1 MPRLVQG
8 RKGVLR
14 PADVRAALRDE
25 NIHYPRTR
33 LLCIENTHNRAG
45 GTVTPL
51 QTMQELRDLA
61 RANNLAVHLD
71 GARVFNAALALGVE
85 AALIVACCDSVMF
98 CLSKGLSA
106 PIGSML
112 AGTAAFIREARR
124 VRKRLGGGM
133 RQLGV
138 LAAAGVVALEEMID
152 RLMIDHQHAKMLAE
166 GLAQL
171 PGYQIDLETVQTN
184 MVYVNVEGLGL
195 TAKAF
200 AGKLERLGITVSI
213 RPPYM
218 VRFVTHRHI
227 TEEHIATVF
236 DVAGKIAEECLTP
249 KR

>member
-1 MPRLVQG
+1 
-8 RKGVLR
+8 
-14 PADVRAALRDE
+14 
-25 NIHYPRTR
+25 
-33 LLCIENTHNRAG
+33 
-45 GTVTPL
+45 
-51 QTMQELRDLA
+51 MQELRDVA
-61 RANNLAVHLD
+61 KANNLAVHLD
-71 GARVFNAALALGVE
+71 GARVFNAALAIGVE
-85 AALIVACCDSVMF
+85 ASAIVAYCDSVMF

-112 AGTAAFIREARR
+112 AGTTAFIREARR

-138 LAAAGVVALEEMID
+138 LAAAGIVALEEMID
-152 RLMIDHQHAKMLAE
+152 RLAIDHRHARMLAG

-195 TAKAF
+195 TAKEF
-200 AGKLERLGITVSI
+200 AEKLRQLNITVSI

-227 TEEHIATVF
+227 TEEHIVMVLE
-236 DVAGKIAEECLTP
+236 VAGKIAEEHLTP
-249 KR
+249 ER